1 MALVFLKKIYLKS
14 REDLLIK
21 TSIIVLVIFKT
32 FFKMINNK
40 IKYITLVKILNK
52 IPKIRPFKLN
62 ALINNR
68 MLKEIIIPS

>member
-62 ALINNR
+62 ALINKR

>member
-21 TSIIVLVIFKT
+21 TSIIVFVIFKT

-68 MLKEIIIPS
+68 MLKEMIIPS